1 MELREKVIEKLEE
14 AMMLSEAANE
24 CKVTLGYGVVEDIL
38 ALLKAQETNLE
49 KVADDY
55 GLTIDGVAFALEQYQ
70 TIICEITHGMMSK
83 LTYRAHDVLQTAQ
96 ERWCDICEL
105 KEAQEPHIMTLEE
118 LVAWQKQPI
127 MARDPIYVEYRE
139 GKGFGA
145 PHWAMDNFGFNV
157 ASCRDN
163 YRAGVYGIL
172 LRCWTSRPDEKRRAE
187 TPWN

>member
-1 MELREKVIEKLEE
+1 MADREKVIAGFEDSL
-14 AMMLSEAANE
+14 ANNGCGFMDGIGE
-24 CKVTLGYGVVEDIL
+24 LFAVSGEDLQNAIT
-38 ALLKAQETNLE
+38 LLKAQEQR
-49 KVADDY
+49 V
-55 GLTIDGVAFALEQYQ
+55 
-70 TIICEITHGMMSK
+70 
-83 LTYRAHDVLQTAQ
+83 
-96 ERWCDICEL
+96 
-105 KEAQEPHIMTLEE
+105 MTLEE

-172 LRCWTSRPDEKRRAE
+172 LRCWTSRPTDEQREA
-187 TPWN
+187 TPWTKR